1 MTFYQ
6 LLALALLFLTPT
18 LSFIITKI
26 FQLDKLGLRFPD
38 LAFPLFA
45 GEIVYV
51 SSRFFTH
58 SLLPHY
64 LIGLALLAIFSSIW
78 LLNKQPNHFS
88 YRRFFKVFWR
98 TGFLV
103 TLVFYIATL
112 VAIFLIP

>member
-1 MTFYQ
+1 MTFYKF
-6 LLALALLFLTPT
+6 LALGLLVLTPL
-18 LSFIITKI
+18 LSLLITKL

-45 GEIVYV
+45 GQIIYL
-51 SSRFFTH
+51 SGHFFTH

-64 LIGLALLAIFSSIW
+64 AIALALLAICAAIW

-103 TLVFYIATL
+103 TLVFYLSMLI
-112 VAIFLIP
+112 AIFLQK